1 MGGCVLVC
9 ACSHTGYGQQDQ
21 AVALTD
27 DGLPIRPG
35 QRACPHY
42 TKFGW

>member
-1 MGGCVLVC
+1 
-9 ACSHTGYGQQDQ
+9 
-21 AVALTD
+21 VALTD

-42 TKFGW
+42 MKFGW